1 MKYHIINMQVVHDS
15 VWVVCL
21 QRAMERYDV
30 REPDERCY
38 RLANAVWKCKQKQQ
52 EIKNARMQRKI
63 IVLDTPPE
71 QTHIEMRTQTKICS
85 AITMSGKRCQFRAV
99 CGDYC
104 RKHKVT
110 SKEIGSVADLSD
122 IISRIKM

>member
-1 MKYHIINMQVVHDS
+1 MQVVHDS

-52 EIKNARMQRKI
+52 EMKDARMQRKI
-63 IVLDTPPE
+63 IVLDAPPE
-71 QTHIEMRTQTKICS
+71 QNQIEMRTQAKICS
-85 AITMSGKRCQFRAV
+85 ATTMAGKRCHFRAV

-110 SKEIGSVADLSD
+110 TKEIGDVANLAD
-122 IISRIKM
+122 IMSRIKM